1 MYGYVME
8 LDYCVWIIK
17 IASNLIANLQL
28 TIYSWLSLWDQMMNQ
43 WKKNREKNLWWFI
56 LTIAMFEGGGQRS
69 FIFLKIFFSSRV
81 AVSPS
86 SISSP
91 FTICMLGKPII
102 IISTVKI
109 VIWSKI
115 ICFVFF
121 QCLFFVI
128 YIFPRFNSLLTIIS
142 MGHFPV
148 LLIKWNTLN

>member
-1 MYGYVME
+1 MYGDDYVME
-8 LDYCVWIIK
+8 IDYCVWIIK

-91 FTICMLGKPII
+91 FTNCVLGKPII
-102 IISTVKI
+102 IIFNRQNRNLIENNMFCFLSMSLFCDLHF
-109 VIWSKI
+109 SKI
-115 ICFVFF
+115 
-121 QCLFFVI
+121 
-128 YIFPRFNSLLTIIS
+128 
-142 MGHFPV
+142 
-148 LLIKWNTLN
+148 

>member
-1 MYGYVME
+1 ME
-8 LDYCVWIIK
+8 IDYCVWIIK
-17 IASNLIANLQL
+17 IASNLIVNLQL

-91 FTICMLGKPII
+91 FTNCMLGKPII
-102 IISTVKI
+102 IIFNRQNRNLI
-109 VIWSKI
+109 ENNMF
-115 ICFVFF
+115 CFLSMSLFLWFTFF
-121 QCLFFVI
+121 QDLIFCWQLYQWDIFLFFWSNEI
-128 YIFPRFNSLLTIIS
+128 
-142 MGHFPV
+142 H
-148 LLIKWNTLN
+148 